1 MAYNYSVMES
11 VYLLMTN
18 VYDFFQLQITIDEY
32 SFTLWSVFIF
42 GMVCIIVARFVG
54 GLIR

>member
-1 MAYNYSVMES
+1 MVLNGVQAIMS
-11 VYLLMTN
+11 N

-32 SFTLWSVFIF
+32 SFTLWSVFLF
-42 GMVCIIVARFVG
+42 GMVCVIVARFIG